1 MVRRRLFEECASLL
15 EKSGIEDARFDTSC
29 IFEDVLEERHP
40 LFSPQEEVPPEK
52 EQIIRSLIE
61 RRSEGYPLQ
70 YLLGKW
76 EFFGYPFAVGEGVL
90 IPRPDTETVCELA
103 LEICRREE
111 LGSPKIADLCSGSG
125 CLAVTL
131 KKELPEAQVTA
142 VELSERALPF
152 LKENIKLNSA
162 DVRIV
167 QGDVTDPVL
176 AAELTGLDMIVSNP
190 PYLTAEE
197 MASLQ
202 TEVSYEPA
210 MALDG
215 GRDGLEFY
223 RAIAK
228 IWRSSLKEGGWI
240 CFELGDKQHA
250 DVGKILAENGFE
262 NITFRRDLAGIVRG
276 AAAKRSGGPNYGK
289 EGTC

>member
-1 MVRRRLFEECASLL
+1 MVRRELFEECVSLL
-15 EKSGIEDARFDTSC
+15 EKAGNEDAAFDMTC
-29 IFEDVLEERHP
+29 IFEDILEERHP
-40 LFSPQEEVPPEK
+40 LFSPLSQVPSDK
-52 EQIIRSLIE
+52 ERTIRSLAE

-90 IPRPDTETVCELA
+90 IPRPDTEALCELA
-103 LEICRREE
+103 IEICRKEQ
-111 LGSPKIADLCSGSG
+111 LSSPRIMDLCSGSG
-125 CLAVTL
+125 CLAITL
-131 KKELPEAQVTA
+131 KKELPLAQVTA
-142 VELSERALPF
+142 AELSEKALPF
-152 LKENIKLNSA
+152 LKENIKLNDA
-162 DVRIV
+162 QVELV
-167 QGDVTDPVL
+167 QGDVTDPQL
-176 AAELTGLDMIVSNP
+176 AAAHTGLDMIVSNP

-202 TEVSYEPA
+202 TEVTHEPA

-215 GRDGLEFY
+215 GRDGLDFY

-240 CFELGDKQHA
+240 CFEFGDKQHE

-262 NITFRRDLAGIVRG
+262 NITFRRDLAGIVRC
-276 AAAKRSGGPNYGK
+276 AAAKRSGGPNNGK